1 VYPVVCISGTERAGA
16 EEVARI
22 VAAGLGFRLIAE
34 GIIVRAAREA
44 GVEPH
49 VVADVELRKPFLK
62 RLVEDLGRTTG
73 SAAAGGGVFVSGA
86 EPGLSADDF
95 RALIRAAIEET
106 ADQGNAVIV
115 SHAASVALAGREDAL
130 RVLVTASP
138 AVRCQRMAD
147 ALELT
152 AKAAA
157 RTVEEADAARA
168 DYLRR
173 FYRIEVEAPTLYD
186 LVISTDRLSVE
197 QAAALVIDAGA
208 VSSDS
213 VGGGRGGSGG
223 R

>member
-1 VYPVVCISGTERAGA
+1 VYPVVCISGTDGAGA

-22 VAAGLGFRLIAE
+22 VAAGLGFRLIGE

-49 VVADVELRKPFLK
+49 VIADVELRKPFLK
-62 RLVEDLGRTTG
+62 RLVEDLGKTTG
-73 SAAAGGGVFVSGA
+73 SAAAGGGVFVSGG

-106 ADQGNAVIV
+106 ADQGHAVIV
-115 SHAASVALAGREDAL
+115 SHAASIALAGREDAL

-138 AVRCQRMAD
+138 AVRCRRMAN
-147 ALELT
+147 ARQLT

-157 RTVEEADAARA
+157 RAVEEADAARA

-173 FYRIEVEAPTLYD
+173 FYRIEDESPTAYD
-186 LVISTDRLSVE
+186 LVISTDRLSIDR
-197 QAAALVIDAGA
+197 AAAIVVEVA
-208 VSSDS
+208 STSN
-213 VGGGRGGSGG
+213 
-223 R
+223 